1 MLGKI
6 FNRGKK
12 NEFYLEINEAEGTSS
27 TVEKTKGKVATATEV
42 EKVTES
48 APSPEATVEAV
59 EAKTVSKPTKAKA
72 SKKTQKDKKTSTS
85 TKKESGSK
93 PADPAYSGA
102 SSWEQPFWVK
112 AMYKN
117 ASSDSSQSTETGTQ
131 PTFAPNYLMGQSS
144 SRRCPGPSLNKFKD
158 MARQKKF

>member
-12 NEFYLEINEAEGTSS
+12 NDFYLEINETEETSS
-27 TVEKTKGKVATATEV
+27 TVEETEAKVETATEV

-59 EAKTVSKPTKAKA
+59 EAKTASKPTKVKA
-72 SKKTQKDKKTSTS
+72 SKKTQKGKSSTS
-85 TKKESGSK
+85 TKKETGSK
-93 PADPAYSGA
+93 PAAPVAASA

-112 AMYKN
+112 AMYNN
-117 ASSDSSQSTETGTQ
+117 ALSDSSQSKETETQ
-131 PTFAPNYLMGQSS
+131 PTFAPNYLLSQSS
-144 SRRCPGPSLNKFKD
+144 SRRRPGPSLNKFKD

>member
-12 NEFYLEINEAEGTSS
+12 NEFYLEINETEGTSS
-27 TVEKTKGKVATATEV
+27 TVEETEAKVETATEV

-59 EAKTVSKPTKAKA
+59 EAKTVSKPTTVKA
-72 SKKTQKDKKTSTS
+72 SKKPQKGKSSTS
-85 TKKESGSK
+85 TKKETGSK
-93 PADPAYSGA
+93 PAAPVSASA

-112 AMYKN
+112 AMYNN
-117 ASSDSSQSTETGTQ
+117 ASSDSSQSTETETQ
-131 PTFAPNYLMGQSS
+131 PTFATNYLMSQSS
-144 SRRCPGPSLNKFKD
+144 SRRRPGPSLNKFKD